1 MTMIIPASV
10 WERCTGIPLN
20 NSTPSLWQTLW
31 TAFTRIFLQRAS
43 LLQNLLCE
51 CQINFSVF
59 ERFTHNFLFQ
69 RWPCPAVCGLFE
81 GISSSCWQRPGLS
94 GNFHPPTIA
103 SGTCFLYQLC
113 LFTDSPTSGI
123 LVAHEGGRG
132 EAEKIQERQK
142 RKARGQVSSIHLAFS
157 VQHHDLFLFS
167 GSAKESKSSKG
178 TPKTPKIPKSS
189 EKKEEPKDKESVK
202 EKKNKDS
209 SKNK

>member
-1 MTMIIPASV
+1 M
-10 WERCTGIPLN
+10 
-20 NSTPSLWQTLW
+20 
-31 TAFTRIFLQRAS
+31 
-43 LLQNLLCE
+43 
-51 CQINFSVF
+51 
-59 ERFTHNFLFQ
+59 
-69 RWPCPAVCGLFE
+69 CGLFE
-81 GISSSCWQRPGLS
+81 RVSSSCWQRPGLP
-94 GNFHPPTIA
+94 GNFHPPQFHVGLDSYT
-103 SGTCFLYQLC
+103 SCVFS
-113 LFTDSPTSGI
+113 DSPTSGI

-178 TPKTPKIPKSS
+178 TPKTPKTPKSS

-202 EKKNKDS
+202 EKKEASKEKKNKES